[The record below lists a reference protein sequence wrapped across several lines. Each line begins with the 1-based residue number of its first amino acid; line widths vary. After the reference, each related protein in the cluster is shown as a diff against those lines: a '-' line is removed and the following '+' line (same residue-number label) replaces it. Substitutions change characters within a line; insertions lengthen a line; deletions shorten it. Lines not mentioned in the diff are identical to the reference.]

1 MAKKSTSDKK
11 TSTKGNVHKGHRK
24 RLKQQFLEHGLDRF
38 YDHQALELLLFYA
51 IPQGDTNPVAHAL
64 LNRFGSIS
72 GVLNASYENLLEVD
86 GVGENTACLL
96 KFLPAFFT
104 KYLLSGLDGERLETT
119 SQLCRYF
126 LYKLATVSNEQLW
139 LTCFDDKLGIVS
151 SVKISDGDSSSV
163 NFGER
168 EILNEA
174 INSKCTACALAHS
187 HPLGDTFPSKE
198 DVRLTESIKTL
209 LDKMG
214 ITLIDHIIVSKTEA
228 RSMFH
233 NEVVILEDDL
243 S

>member
-1 MAKKSTSDKK
+1 MANRSTADKK
-11 TSTKGNVHKGHRK
+11 TPAKENLHKGHRK
-24 RLKQQFLEHGLDRF
+24 RLKQQFLENGLGSF
-38 YDHQALELLLFYA
+38 YDHQALELLLFYS
-51 IPQGDTNPVAHAL
+51 IPQSDTNSTAHNL

-72 GVLNASYENLLEVD
+72 GVLNASYEDLLEVD

-96 KFLPAFFT
+96 KFLPEFFT

-126 LYKLATVSNEQLW
+126 LYKLATVRNEQLW
-139 LTCFDDKLGIVS
+139 LTCFDDKLGIIS

-174 INSKCTACALAHS
+174 INSKCTTCALAHS
-187 HPLGDTFPSKE
+187 HPFGDTFPSKE
-198 DVRLTESIKTL
+198 DIRLTESIRTL

-214 ITLIDHIIVSKTEA
+214 ITLIDHIIVSRTEA

-233 NEVVILEDDL
+233 NEVVVLEDDL